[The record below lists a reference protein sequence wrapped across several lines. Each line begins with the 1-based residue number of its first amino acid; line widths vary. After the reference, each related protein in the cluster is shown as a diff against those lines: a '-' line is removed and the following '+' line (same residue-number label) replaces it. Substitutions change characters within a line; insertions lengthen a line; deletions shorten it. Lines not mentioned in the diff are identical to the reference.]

1 MVYNGYHPELSLQNP
16 SQLGPPDPQNKRNGR
31 NEKMKTWKQALA
43 LVLALVMAL
52 SLVALPSFAEGEEE
66 SAGDTGMPYI
76 NGQGGTVEQNGL
88 VMSKTIK
95 KGENGQFLLTL
106 EAYATGSTTTT
117 TTKKPV
123 DIVLVLDVSGSM
135 DPAVSNNDND
145 YIRDYDYTPVY
156 DLNARSTYYYQDANG
171 QYQQAYYCDGKYWG
185 WDTEPHHTPGW
196 YSENHQNNLGNCQG
210 ETGTRL
216 TPKTSASDADTSH
229 TQFYTRTEKSK
240 TAKITALKTAV
251 NAFIDNVAKESPD
264 SSIAI
269 VKFAGESTDAI
280 GDDTH
285 TEYHNNT
292 SAECNFTQI
301 VKKLTTV
308 DAAGATELK
317 EAVNKLAAK
326 GPTSADRGMEHA
338 KNIIQSDPNK
348 DRQKVVVMFT
358 DGAPTHWNGGDFDT
372 VANGAIAASKSIK
385 EAGATVYTI
394 GCFGTTPSS
403 DTDTY
408 MNYVS
413 SNYPNATSMTSG
425 GAKADPANYYKTV
438 SSAADLNN
446 IFTDISHTIGGT
458 DVKLTSTSVLRDV
471 ISDSF
476 TLPEGYKDGDITA
489 YSVDCMGKNGDTY
502 TWANTPDAGKY
513 TVTVDPSDNKTINV
527 TGFSYADNWVDQ
539 FGVKDSPSGGTSH
552 GKKLV
557 VEIPIVPEQ
566 DATGS
571 VKTNGDASGIYADST
586 VKDPVEKFPSPVV
599 YIPYFTVTHVA
610 STVDSATGANKG
622 EVRASKNYPLWCYK
636 EFDLTSVVTAN
647 YLYGGTFESDC
658 ATVHHD
664 VQGNPMKLNP
674 TENAT
679 YYIWEV
685 PNTYLTPRNYNV
697 WRHLPENN
705 GQKTVVRLYPLT
717 TADRIRYKQVGF
729 VIDGQDYVSGCD
741 EFNVTIN
748 NTPTLYQ
755 TAVAKQNGQHYQTL
769 YLDKG
774 TIRASNTAIDESGLV
789 SGQHID
795 DGCLAGIKLD
805 ANGMSEFKTTG
816 VTFRPY
822 WITLDNVKV
831 YGTTARTCTYVAG
844 SESPSV
850 SDDKTSLSCVYMGDT
865 VTTQA
870 MSFAKSFTMADSQP
884 AVDESLTVTVVDGS
898 NTTQVKVAPNGS
910 VRDQVAYQAPAGKV
924 FAGWFAD
931 QAYTTPADL
940 DQVTQDTT
948 IYAKYVSD
956 SYLDLA
962 YSRTGLFRL
971 RGVTLISAVDNPANY
986 QASGIMVNG
995 QKLDVSYASRYR
1007 IFKTPANLF
1016 GAARDAKL
1024 MLADKSLSGTGTL
1037 EVTPYWITLDGTEV
1051 HGITHSLHYNTRTI
1065 WE

>member
-1 MVYNGYHPELSLQNP
+1 
-16 SQLGPPDPQNKRNGR
+16 
-31 NEKMKTWKQALA
+31 MKTWKRALA

-52 SLVALPSFAEGEEE
+52 SLVALPSFAAGEED
-66 SAGDTGMPYI
+66 SAG
-76 NGQGGTVEQNGL
+76 NGSPRVEYAGESGKNNGGL
-88 VMSKTIK
+88 VMSKTVT
-95 KGENGQFLLTL
+95 KGEGDDQFLLTL
-106 EAYATGSTTTT
+106 EAFATGETRTE
-117 TTKKPV
+117 TKDIPM

-135 DPAVSNNDND
+135 SKRINGYGSQSKINALKDAV
-145 YIRDYDYTPVY
+145 
-156 DLNARSTYYYQDANG
+156 NG
-171 QYQQAYYCDGKYWG
+171 FIDKVA
-185 WDTEPHHTPGW
+185 
-196 YSENHQNNLGNCQG
+196 
-210 ETGTRL
+210 
-216 TPKTSASDADTSH
+216 
-229 TQFYTRTEKSK
+229 EKSP
-240 TAKITALKTAV
+240 
-251 NAFIDNVAKESPD
+251 N
-264 SSIAI
+264 SSIAV
-269 VKFAGESTDAI
+269 VKFAGDEKIETGNDTYWDGGYCNYSQTVI
-280 GDDTH
+280 G
-285 TEYHNNT
+285 
-292 SAECNFTQI
+292 
-301 VKKLTTV
+301 LT
-308 DAAGATELK
+308 AAGTGAAALK
-317 EAVNKLAAK
+317 AK
-326 GPTSADRGMEHA
+326 VSALDPDGPTAADYGMNRA
-338 KNIIQSDPNK
+338 KSIIDSVKNNDH
-348 DRQKVVVMFT
+348 QKVVIMFT
-358 DGAPTHWNGGDFDT
+358 DGEPNHSNGFSTT
-372 VANGAIAASKSIK
+372 VANDAIKASKSIK

-394 GCFGTTPSS
+394 GCFSKTYK
-403 DTDTY
+403 DTENVPKY
-408 MNYVS
+408 MNRVS
-413 SNYPNATSMTSG
+413 SNYLDATTMQDGTKTSS
-425 GAKADPANYYKTV
+425 DYYKTV
-438 SSAADLNN
+438 SSAEDLNN
-446 IFTDISHTIGGT
+446 IFKTISETVGT
-458 DVKLTSTSVLRDV
+458 TTVKLDDTSVLRDV

-476 TLPEGYKDGDITA
+476 TLPEGYTDGDIKA
-489 YSVDCMGKNGDTY
+489 YSVSCESSTKNADGTYTY
-502 TWANTPDAGKY
+502 TWKTTPDADKY
-513 TVTVDPSDNKTINV
+513 DVTVADDNKTINV
-527 TGFSYADNWVDQ
+527 TDFNYAANWVDQ
-539 FGVKDSPSGGTSH
+539 YDVGGSKSH

-557 VEIPIVPEQ
+557 VEIPIVLDP

-571 VKTNGDASGIYADST
+571 VDTNGPASGVYASADAETAFANFKTPT
-586 VKDPVEKFPSPVV
+586 VYVPF
-599 YIPYFTVTHVA
+599 FTVARVE
-610 STVDSATGANKG
+610 SCVNDQGKNFGQETGRKD
-622 EVRASKNYPLWCYK
+622 YPLWCYK
-636 EFDLTSVVTAN
+636 EFNLTSIVPDG

-674 TENAT
+674 AENAT

-995 QKLDVSYASRYR
+995 QKIDVSYASRYR

>member
-1 MVYNGYHPELSLQNP
+1 
-16 SQLGPPDPQNKRNGR
+16 
-31 NEKMKTWKQALA
+31 MKTWKRALA

-52 SLVALPSFAEGEEE
+52 SLVALPSFAEGEED
-66 SAGDTGMPYI
+66 STGNDGMPYI
-76 NGQGGTVEQNGL
+76 EENGHGGTVTKDGL

-95 KGENGQFLLTL
+95 KTGDSQFLLTL
-106 EAYATGSTTTT
+106 EAFATGSTTTT
-117 TTKKPV
+117 VSKDPV

-135 DPAVSNNDND
+135 DPAVSENDND

-156 DLNARSTYYYQDANG
+156 DLNARSTYYYQDRNG
-171 QYQQAYYCDGKYWG
+171 QYQQAYYCDGDYSWG
-185 WDTEPHHTPGW
+185 WESHHPAGW
-196 YSENHQNNLGNCQG
+196 YTENHQDGLGNCRG
-210 ETGTRL
+210 ESGTRL

-285 TEYHNNT
+285 TENHNNT

-413 SNYPNATSMTSG
+413 SNYPNAASMTSG

-458 DVKLTSTSVLRDV
+458 TVTLGSTSVLRDV

-476 TLPEGYKDGDITA
+476 TLPEGYKDGDIKA
-489 YSVDCMGKNGDTY
+489 YSVSCTGKNGDTY

-527 TGFSYADNWVDQ
+527 TDFSYADNWVDQ

-571 VKTNGDASGIYADST
+571 VKTNGDASGIYATGVDGEEP
-586 VKDPVEKFPSPVV
+586 VKTFPSPKV
-599 YIPYFTVTHVA
+599 YIPYFTVVHVA
-610 STVDSATGANKG
+610 STVNDQGHNEGKRTG
-622 EVRASKNYPLWCYK
+622 ETYHPVWCYRP
-636 EFDLTSVVTAN
+636 FNLTSVVPDD
-647 YLYGGTFESDC
+647 YLYGGTFNEETC
-658 ATVHHD
+658 TTVHKD
-664 VQGNPMKLNP
+664 VQEQGNPMELNP

-717 TADRIRYKQVGF
+717 AADRTLYKQVGF
-729 VIDGQDYVSGCD
+729 VIDDKDYVSGCD

-755 TAVAKQNGQHYQTL
+755 TAVAEQNGQHYQTL

-805 ANGMSEFKTTG
+805 ANGMIKFKTTG

-844 SESPSV
+844 SESTSV

-995 QKLDVSYASRYR
+995 QKIDVSYASRYR

>member
-1 MVYNGYHPELSLQNP
+1 
-16 SQLGPPDPQNKRNGR
+16 
-31 NEKMKTWKQALA
+31 MKTWKRALA

-52 SLVALPSFAEGEEE
+52 SLVALPSFAAGEED
-66 SAGDTGMPYI
+66 SAGLPNGVSVVNPGGPTEGVTGM
-76 NGQGGTVEQNGL
+76 E
-88 VMSKTIK
+88 MSKTLQLNADGK
-95 KGENGQFLLTL
+95 TGTLTL
-106 EAYATGSTTTT
+106 EAYATGNSQVVQ
-117 TTKKPV
+117 KNVPL
-123 DIVLVLDVSGSM
+123 DIVLVLDQSGSM
-135 DPAVSNNDND
+135 AYTFSGNTKRQAALKNAVKNFISSVADKYDPETSDHRMAVVTFDSSASTLVNWTQVNGTGKDTLTTAIDGLPESPKGGTQVGKGMQRAQTLLDN
-145 YIRDYDYTPVY
+145 
-156 DLNARSTYYYQDANG
+156 STYKGSNPAQ
-171 QYQQAYYCDGKYWG
+171 
-185 WDTEPHHTPGW
+185 
-196 YSENHQNNLGNCQG
+196 
-210 ETGTRL
+210 R
-216 TPKTSASDADTSH
+216 
-229 TQFYTRTEKSK
+229 TQ
-240 TAKITALKTAV
+240 
-251 NAFIDNVAKESPD
+251 
-264 SSIAI
+264 
-269 VKFAGESTDAI
+269 
-280 GDDTH
+280 
-285 TEYHNNT
+285 
-292 SAECNFTQI
+292 
-301 VKKLTTV
+301 
-308 DAAGATELK
+308 
-317 EAVNKLAAK
+317 
-326 GPTSADRGMEHA
+326 
-338 KNIIQSDPNK
+338 
-348 DRQKVVVMFT
+348 VVIMFT
-358 DGAPTHWNGGDFDT
+358 DGEPGDHGFDIS
-372 VANGAIAASKSIK
+372 VANDAIKAAKTMK
-385 EAGATVYTI
+385 DNGVVVYTI
-394 GCFGTTPSS
+394 GIFTGSEPSQLYGGS
-403 DTDTY
+403 GNGAVGEYWVWRDTDSAAANRF

-413 SNYPNATSMTSG
+413 SNF
-425 GAKADPANYYKTV
+425 KA
-438 SSAADLNN
+438 AADLGLDYYYYYYYYYRITKNYTRDSSNYYLTASDAAGLNN
-446 IFTDISHTIGGT
+446 VFSSISSTIGGSDAT
-458 DVKLTSTSVLRDV
+458 LTGTATMVDV
-471 ISDSF
+471 ISEYFQLPKNYLDS
-476 TLPEGYKDGDITA
+476 LKA
-489 YSVDCMGKNGDTY
+489 
-502 TWANTPDAGKY
+502 Y
-513 TVTVDPSDNKTINV
+513 TVPFTGTDASGNRQWGANQTRYTPSVEGDKVSV
-527 TGFSYADNWVDQ
+527 TGFNYSDNWVGFHTD
-539 FGVKDSPSGGTSH
+539 KD
-552 GKKLV
+552 GKQTARGSKMVL
-557 VEIPIVPEQ
+557 EIPIQVKDDTVGEVPTN
-566 DATGS
+566 DLNNSGILDG
-571 VKTNGDASGIYADST
+571 NGDMFA
-586 VKDPVEKFPSPVV
+586 KFVSPVV
-599 YIPYFTVTHVA
+599 KYAYFTVVPVT
-610 STVDSATGANKG
+610 S
-622 EVRASKNYPLWCYK
+622 
-636 EFDLTSVVTAN
+636 SVVENGKNQGAPGTEKKVRLLDN
-647 YLYGGTFESDC
+647 PTYNLVNEVPKDFLYGGTFNEETC
-658 ATVHHD
+658 TTVHKD
-664 VQGNPMKLNP
+664 VQEQGNPMELNP

-717 TADRIRYKQVGF
+717 AADRTLYKQVGF
-729 VIDGQDYVSGCD
+729 VIDDKDYVSGCD

-755 TAVAKQNGQHYQTL
+755 TAVAEQNGQHYQTL

-805 ANGMSEFKTTG
+805 ANGMIKFKTTG

-844 SESPSV
+844 SESTSV

-940 DQVTQDTT
+940 DQVTEDTT

-995 QKLDVSYASRYR
+995 QKIDVSYASRYR

>member
-1 MVYNGYHPELSLQNP
+1 
-16 SQLGPPDPQNKRNGR
+16 
-31 NEKMKTWKQALA
+31 MKTWKQALA

-52 SLVALPSFAEGEEE
+52 SLVALPSFAEGEET
-66 SAGDTGMPYI
+66 GGGNDGMPYI
-76 NGQGGTVEQNGL
+76 EENGHGGTVTKDGL

-95 KGENGQFLLTL
+95 KTGDSQFLLTL

-117 TTKKPV
+117 TSTAPV

-135 DPAVSNNDND
+135 DKNLMN
-145 YIRDYDYTPVY
+145 YTYNSVY
-156 DLNARSTYYYQDANG
+156 NPKTNGRTDYYYQDENG
-171 QYQQAYYCDGKYWG
+171 QYQRVYYCDGEVSHIFWNE
-185 WDTEPHHTPGW
+185 TIHPAGW
-196 YSENHQNNLGNCQG
+196 YTENHQSGGDCQG
-210 ETGTRL
+210 ESGTRL
-216 TPKTSASDADTSH
+216 TPKTSASDTDTSR
-229 TQFYTRTEKSK
+229 TQFYTRTEQDSGTK
-240 TAKITALKTAV
+240 KIAALKTAV
-251 NAFIDNVAKESPD
+251 STFIDSVAEKSPD

-269 VKFAGESTDAI
+269 VKFAGNKL
-280 GDDTH
+280 DTVGND
-285 TEYHNNT
+285 TYRDGRYTYNY
-292 SAECNFTQI
+292 SQI
-301 VKKLTTV
+301 VQELTPVNTGASSLKTAV
-308 DAAGATELK
+308 NGLIAAGAT
-317 EAVNKLAAK
+317 AA
-326 GPTSADRGMEHA
+326 DYGMQHA
-338 KNIIQSDPNK
+338 QTIINRAK
-348 DRQKVVVMFT
+348 DDGRQKVVIMFT
-358 DGAPTHWNGGDFDT
+358 DGEPNHNTNFDDT
-372 VANGAIAASKSIK
+372 VANAAITASKAIK
-385 EAGATVYTI
+385 DDKAIVYTI
-394 GCFGTTPSS
+394 GCFGGQAGSS
-403 DTDTY
+403 DVDTY

-446 IFTDISHTIGGT
+446 IFTDISQTIGGT
-458 DVKLTSTSVLRDV
+458 TVTLGSTSVLRDV

-476 TLPEGYKDGDITA
+476 KLPEGADKNSITA
-489 YSVDCMGKNGDTY
+489 YSVDCTAVKDDGTY
-502 TWANTPDAGKY
+502 TWSANRDDTKY
-513 TVTVDPSDNKTINV
+513 SVTVEGKTINV
-527 TGFSYADNWVDQ
+527 TDFDYAANWVDQ
-539 FGVKDSPSGGTSH
+539 HGVNGSQSH

-557 VEIPIVPEQ
+557 VQIPIVPETKAYG
-566 DATGS
+566 DCD
-571 VKTNGDASGIYADST
+571 TNGPASGIYADSAAEE
-586 VKDPVEKFPSPVV
+586 PVQTFPSPKV
-599 YIPYFTVTHVA
+599 YIPYFTVVHVA
-610 STVDSATGANKG
+610 STVNDQGHNEGKRTG
-622 EVRASKNYPLWCYK
+622 ETYHPVWCNQP
-636 EFDLTSVVTAN
+636 FNLTSVVTN
-647 YLYGGTFESDC
+647 GYLYGGTFNEETC
-658 ATVHHD
+658 TTVHND
-664 VQGNPMKLNP
+664 VQKQGNPMKLNP

>member
-1 MVYNGYHPELSLQNP
+1 
-16 SQLGPPDPQNKRNGR
+16 
-31 NEKMKTWKQALA
+31 MKTWKRALA

-52 SLVALPSFAEGEEE
+52 SLVALPSFAEGEED
-66 SAGDTGMPYI
+66 SAGNDGMPYI
-76 NGQGGTVEQNGL
+76 EENGHGGTVTKDGL

-95 KGENGQFLLTL
+95 KTGDSQFLLTL

-117 TTKKPV
+117 TSTAPV

-135 DPAVSNNDND
+135 DD
-145 YIRDYDYTPVY
+145 YMETYSISP
-156 DLNARSTYYYQDANG
+156 NGTYYYYDEGSIFGIGAG
-171 QYQQAYYCDGKYWG
+171 YKRAYYCSSC
-185 WDTEPHHTPGW
+185 EGW
-196 YSENHQNNLGNCQG
+196 YTKNHSQYDH
-210 ETGTRL
+210 GTRL
-216 TPKTSASDADTSH
+216 TPKTSANDSGI
-229 TQFYTRTEKSK
+229 QFYVTKMETLKS
-240 TAKITALKTAV
+240 AV
-251 NAFIDNVAKESPD
+251 NGFIDSVAAKSAD
-264 SSIAI
+264 SQIAI
-269 VKFAGESTDAI
+269 VKFAGDKRDI
-280 GDDTH
+280 VGNDTYEKGGY
-285 TEYHNNT
+285 TYNY
-292 SAECNFTQI
+292 SQI
-301 VKKLTTV
+301 VQNLTTV
-308 DAAGATELK
+308 DETGASSLKTAVNGLIAAGTT
-317 EAVNKLAAK
+317 LANY
-326 GPTSADRGMEHA
+326 GMEHA
-338 KNIIQSDPNK
+338 QTIINGAK
-348 DRQKVVVMFT
+348 DNGRQKVVVMFT
-358 DGAPTHWNGGDFDT
+358 DGEPNGIKKVSGFEKE

-413 SNYPNATSMTSG
+413 SNYPNAASMDNG
-425 GAKADPANYYKTV
+425 GTKANPANYYKTV

-446 IFTDISHTIGGT
+446 IFQDISHTIGGT
-458 DVKLTSTSVLRDV
+458 TVTLGSTSVLRDV
-471 ISDSF
+471 ISDYF
-476 TLPEGYKDGDITA
+476 KLPEGADKNSITA
-489 YSVDCMGKNGDTY
+489 YSVDCTAVKDDGTY
-502 TWANTPDAGKY
+502 TWSANRDDTKY
-513 TVTVDPSDNKTINV
+513 SVTVEGKTINV
-527 TGFSYADNWVDQ
+527 TDFDYAANWV
-539 FGVKDSPSGGTSH
+539 GKDTTTGKMHTPA
-552 GKKLV
+552 KKLV

-599 YIPYFTVTHVA
+599 YIPYFTVVHVA

-636 EFDLTSVVTAN
+636 EFNLTSVVTAN
-647 YLYGGTFESDC
+647 YLYGGTFNEEAC
-658 ATVHHD
+658 TTVHND
-664 VQGNPMKLNP
+664 VQGSNPMKLNP

-717 TADRIRYKQVGF
+717 AADRTLYKQVGF
-729 VIDGQDYVSGCD
+729 VIDGQNYVSGCD
-741 EFNVTIN
+741 EFNATIN

-795 DGCLAGIKLD
+795 DGYLAGIKLD
-805 ANGMSEFKTTG
+805 ANGMIKFKTTG

-831 YGTTARTCTYVAG
+831 YGTTARTCTYLAD
-844 SESPSV
+844 SETAQVTKDTTTLP
-850 SDDKTSLSCVYMGDT
+850 CEYMGDT

-870 MSFAKSFTMADSQP
+870 MSFAKSFTMDDSQP
-884 AVDESLTVTVVDGS
+884 VVDESLTVTVVDGS

-940 DQVTQDTT
+940 DQITQDTT

-962 YSRTGLFRL
+962 YSRIGLFRL

-986 QASGIMVNG
+986 QASGIIVNG
-995 QKLDVSYASRYR
+995 DKLNVSYASRYR
-1007 IFKTPANLF
+1007 IFKTPASLF
-1016 GAARDAKL
+1016 GAARNAKL
-1024 MLADKSLSGTGTL
+1024 MLAEQPLNGTGTL
-1037 EVTPYWITLDGTEV
+1037 EVTPYWVTLDGTQV
-1051 HGITHSLHYNTRTI
+1051 LGQTHTLHYNTRTI

>member
-1 MVYNGYHPELSLQNP
+1 
-16 SQLGPPDPQNKRNGR
+16 
-31 NEKMKTWKQALA
+31 MKTWKRALA

-52 SLVALPSFAEGEEE
+52 SLVALPSFAEGEED
-66 SAGDTGMPYI
+66 STGNDGMPYI
-76 NGQGGTVEQNGL
+76 EENGHGGTVTKDGL

-95 KGENGQFLLTL
+95 KTGDSQFLLTL

-117 TTKKPV
+117 TSTASV

-135 DPAVSNNDND
+135 DDYMETYSVS
-145 YIRDYDYTPVY
+145 PGG
-156 DLNARSTYYYQDANG
+156 TYYRKDSDGDFQRV
-171 QYQQAYYCDGKYWG
+171 YYCSKCGG
-185 WDTEPHHTPGW
+185 WFTREHGYTH
-196 YSENHQNNLGNCQG
+196 YY
-210 ETGTRL
+210 GTQL
-216 TPKTSASDADTSH
+216 FPKTSASDTNTRH
-229 TQFYTRTEKSK
+229 TQFYSDVT
-240 TAKITALKTAV
+240 KITALKTAV

-264 SSIAI
+264 SNIAI

-285 TEYHNNT
+285 TEYHNKR

-338 KNIIQSDPNK
+338 KNIIQNDPNK

-394 GCFGTTPSS
+394 GCFGTTPSN

-413 SNYPNATSMTSG
+413 SNYPNAASMTSG
-425 GAKADPANYYKTV
+425 GAKAAPANYYKTV

-446 IFTDISHTIGGT
+446 IFTDISQTIGGT

-476 TLPEGYKDGDITA
+476 KLPQGADKDSITA
-489 YSVDCMGKNGDTY
+489 YSVDCTAVNDDGTY
-502 TWANTPDAGKY
+502 TWSANHDGTKY
-513 TVTVDPSDNKTINV
+513 SVTVEGKTINV
-527 TGFSYADNWVDQ
+527 TDFDYAANWV
-539 FGVKDSPSGGTSH
+539 GKDTTTGKMHTPA
-552 GKKLV
+552 KKLV

-599 YIPYFTVTHVA
+599 YIPYFTVVHVA
-610 STVDSATGANKG
+610 STVDRATGANKG
-622 EVRASKNYPLWCYK
+622 KVGESKNYPLWCHK
-636 EFDLTSVVTAN
+636 EFNLTSVVTAN
-647 YLYGGTFESDC
+647 YLYGGTFNEETC
-658 ATVHHD
+658 TTVHKD
-664 VQGNPMKLNP
+664 VQEQGNPMELNP
-674 TENAT
+674 TENAN

-685 PNTYLTPRNYNV
+685 PDTYLTPRNYNV

-717 TADRIRYKQVGF
+717 AADRTLYKQVGF
-729 VIDGQDYVSGCD
+729 VIDGQNYVSGCD
-741 EFNVTIN
+741 EFNATIN

-795 DGCLAGIKLD
+795 DGYLAGIKLD
-805 ANGMSEFKTTG
+805 ANGIKTTG

-831 YGTTARTCTYVAG
+831 YGTTARTCTYVAD
-844 SESPSV
+844 SDRPSV
-850 SDDKTSLSCVYMGDT
+850 SDNKTSLPCKYMGDT

-870 MSFAKSFTMADSQP
+870 MSFARSFTMDDSQP

-956 SYLDLA
+956 SYLDLD

-986 QASGIMVNG
+986 QASGFIVDG
-995 QKLDVSYASRYR
+995 KKVDVSYASRYR

-1037 EVTPYWITLDGTEV
+1037 EVTPYWVTLDGTEV
-1051 HGITHSLHYNTRTI
+1051 HGVTHTLHYNTRTI

>member
-1 MVYNGYHPELSLQNP
+1 
-16 SQLGPPDPQNKRNGR
+16 
-31 NEKMKTWKQALA
+31 MKTWKRALA

-52 SLVALPSFAEGEEE
+52 SLVALPSFAEGEETG
-66 SAGDTGMPYI
+66 GDTGMPYI
-76 NGQGGTVEQNGL
+76 KDQGGKVEKDGL

-95 KGENGQFLLTL
+95 KTGDGQFLLTL

-117 TTKKPV
+117 TSTKTV

-135 DPAVSNNDND
+135 DD
-145 YIRDYDYTPVY
+145 YMETYSISP
-156 DLNARSTYYYQDANG
+156 NGTYYRKDSG
-171 QYQQAYYCDGKYWG
+171 GDFRRVYYCSSCGG
-185 WDTEPHHTPGW
+185 WFTRERVYAH
-196 YSENHQNNLGNCQG
+196 YS
-210 ETGTRL
+210 TRL
-216 TPKTSASDADTSH
+216 TPKTSASDTNTSH
-229 TQFYTRTEKSK
+229 TQFYSDVTKMETLKS
-240 TAKITALKTAV
+240 AV
-251 NAFIDNVAKESPD
+251 STFIDNVAEKSPD

-269 VKFAGESTDAI
+269 VKFAGNKL
-280 GDDTH
+280 DTVGND
-285 TEYHNNT
+285 TYEKDRYTYNY
-292 SAECNFTQI
+292 SQI
-301 VKKLTTV
+301 VQELTPVNTGASSLKIAV
-308 DAAGATELK
+308 NGLIAAGTT
-317 EAVNKLAAK
+317 LANY
-326 GPTSADRGMEHA
+326 GMEHA
-338 KNIIQSDPNK
+338 QTIINGAK
-348 DRQKVVVMFT
+348 DNGRQKVVVMFT
-358 DGAPTHWNGGDFDT
+358 DGEPNGIEKVSGFEKE
-372 VANGAIAASKSIK
+372 VANSAINTSKSIK
-385 EAGATVYTI
+385 DAGATVYTI
-394 GCFGTTPSS
+394 GCFGSL
-403 DTDTY
+403 DADKKANVDTY
-408 MNYVS
+408 MDYVS

-425 GAKADPANYYKTV
+425 GDKADPANYYKTV

-446 IFTDISHTIGGT
+446 IFTDISQTIGGT
-458 DVKLTSTSVLRDV
+458 TVTLGSTSVLRDV

-476 TLPEGYKDGDITA
+476 TLPEGYKDGDIKA
-489 YSVDCMGKNGDTY
+489 YSVDCTAVSNDGSTY
-502 TWANTPDAGKY
+502 TWSANHDTTPY
-513 TVTVDPSDNKTINV
+513 SVTVEGKTINV
-527 TGFSYADNWVDQ
+527 TGFDYAANWV
-539 FGVKDSPSGGTSH
+539 GKDTTTGEMHTPA
-552 GKKLV
+552 KKLV

-599 YIPYFTVTHVA
+599 YIPYFTVVHVA
-610 STVDSATGANKG
+610 STVNDQGHNEGKRTG
-622 EVRASKNYPLWCYK
+622 ETHHPVWCSRP
-636 EFDLTSVVTAN
+636 FNLTSVVTEN
-647 YLYGGTFESDC
+647 YLYGGTFNEETC
-658 ATVHHD
+658 TTVHKD
-664 VQGNPMKLNP
+664 VQEQGNPMELNP

-717 TADRIRYKQVGF
+717 AADRTLYKQVGF
-729 VIDGQDYVSGCD
+729 VIDDKDYVSGCD

-755 TAVAKQNGQHYQTL
+755 TAVAEQNGQHYQTL

-805 ANGMSEFKTTG
+805 ANGMIKFKTTG

-844 SESPSV
+844 SESTSV

-995 QKLDVSYASRYR
+995 QKIDVSYASRYR